1 MPEQFASGKFP
12 LASCDSIENPR
23 NYEARK
29 RRALTP
35 YRLMQ
40 AFISAGCPAEAFG
53 FYPTDH
59 EGAAD
64 ILRLCDRALIFGG

>member
-1 MPEQFASGKFP
+1 MKPGKDEP
-12 LASCDSIENPR
+12 W
-23 NYEARK
+23 
-29 RRALTP
+29 TP

-40 AFISAGCPAEAFG
+40 AFILAGCPAQAFG

-64 ILRLCDRALIFGG
+64 ILRLCDRALIFGDKTTLINMRESEGSGTWTWIQ